1 MAYNHKRRN
10 KSRVKNK
17 KNTKYKH
24 KLKPTKEHKPIVFD
38 WTRPSG
44 SADVEECKARVA
56 AGEKKCYCVEVCH
69 CRNCDGCSTLE
80 YPDDCYAPCRTC
92 SNHKPCR

>member
-1 MAYNHKRRN
+1 MAYNRKRRN

-24 KLKPTKEHKPIVFD
+24 KLKPTKEYKPIVLD

-44 SADVEECKARVA
+44 SADVDACKERVA
-56 AGEKKCYCVEVCH
+56 NGMKCYCLDVCQ
-69 CRNCDGCSTLE
+69 CRNCDGCSVLE
-80 YPDDCYAPCRTC
+80 HPGDCYAPCRTC